1 MLNAIWH
8 LNVKKTTGIKSSRQK
23 MRAKLHT
30 AVETCRLHV
39 IQYRAKLYI
48 CNTAIYD
55 VLTSCMTIW
64 ADVAPQ
70 SKV

>member
-1 MLNAIWH
+1 MLNAIWF
-8 LNVKKTTGIKSSRQK
+8 LNVQKKSGIKSSRQK
-23 MRAKLHT
+23 RRAKLHT
-30 AVETCRLHV
+30 AVETCRPHV

-55 VLTSCMTIW
+55 VLTSCTTVW